1 MEEVQAVAGLVGA
14 LRPLEKTAGI
24 GASMVRKLLLI
35 GALPPPIGGDAIWA
49 QNFVNHPLTQ
59 DISIQTVNTSLIG
72 RRAQRLG
79 SRFHVWDEIR
89 RACGIWGMTL
99 SHLIRFKPEVA
110 HLNCNCA
117 PMGVIRD
124 FVTLCCVRVWGV
136 PVVLH
141 CHANVPDAIGAS
153 RLGAAFLRCCLRLA
167 TRVLVLNAPSAN
179 YCNQLGGITCDI
191 MPNFINEDEMAVV
204 HAIRPEIANVVF
216 VGHMI
221 RTKGVLEMVGVAK
234 RFPRMAFVMA
244 GMVTPEI
251 FDVDMPVNMKFMG
264 NVDKSRLQGIL
275 DNADVFMF
283 PTYTEGFSLALL
295 EAMARGLPVVTTPVG
310 ANGDMIESQ
319 GGVLVPVGEIDALC
333 RALQQMQ
340 DPAVRASMSQWNI
353 SKVKNNYTAHKVIQS
368 LKALYVAVQ

>member
-1 MEEVQAVAGLVGA
+1 M
-14 LRPLEKTAGI
+14 I
-24 GASMVRKLLLI
+24 RKLLLI

-59 DISIQTVNTSLIG
+59 DMHIQTVNTSLIG

-79 SRFHVWDEIR
+79 ARFHVWDEIK

-99 SHLIRFKPEVA
+99 SHLMRVKPEVV

-117 PMGVIRD
+117 PLGVIRD
-124 FVTLCCVRVWGV
+124 FVTLCCIRLWGV

-153 RLGAAFLRCCLRLA
+153 RLGAAFLRRCLRLA
-167 TRVLVLNAPSAN
+167 ARVLVLNAPSAN
-179 YCNQLGGITCDI
+179 YCNQLGGIRCDI
-191 MPNFINEDEMAVV
+191 TPNFINEDEMTAA
-204 HAIRPEIANVVF
+204 HAIRPEIASVVF

-221 RTKGVLEMVGVAK
+221 RTKGVLEMVEVAK
-234 RFPRMAFVMA
+234 RFPRIAFVMA

-251 FDVDMPVNMKFMG
+251 SGVDVPVNMELIG
-264 NVDKSRLQGIL
+264 NVDKPRLQGIL

-295 EAMARGLPVVTTPVG
+295 EAMARGLPVVTTSVG
-310 ANGDMIESQ
+310 ANGDMIESH
-319 GGVLVPVGEIDALC
+319 GGVLVPVGDIDALC
-333 RALQQMQ
+333 GALQQML

-353 SKVKNNYTAHKVIQS
+353 SKVKNNYTAHQVIQS
-368 LKALYVAVQ
+368 LKTLYGNVQ